1 MPELY
6 PTDNDLNAL
15 SGTTDPGQGVPFPAV
30 YESPYYT
37 AFYKMV
43 NAMLTAT
50 ARAGDLRVYAD
61 GTLSVGVRAG
71 AFFDGGT
78 LRTIAAVEGVGIYD
92 DATNSL
98 YLDAAGQLQVVTTGF
113 PDPATS
119 PHLRL
124 ATVTT
129 SNGAYDF
136 DDVVD
141 CRSAAMFALADNGRT
156 IHVEAT
162 SVDNT
167 DGSATVTCQVVDP
180 SGANRAGRALLR
192 TWISDTDFGAPSAVT
207 DLTVSTGT
215 EIATHAAD
223 ADVDVLT
230 DATGEAVLDVD
241 LSASGTR
248 YLMVSLG
255 GHVTSETLS
264 ITL

>member
-15 SGTTDPGQGVPFPAV
+15 SGTTDPDQGVPFPAV

-71 AFFDGGT
+71 GFFDGST

-113 PDPATS
+113 PDPAVT

-129 SNGAYDF
+129 ADGVYDF

-141 CRSAAMFALADNGRT
+141 CRSAAMFALADNART
-156 IHVEAT
+156 IHAT
-162 SVDNT
+162 ASSIDNA
-167 DGSATVTCQVVDP
+167 DGTAIVTCQVVDP

-192 TWISDTDFGAPSAVT
+192 VWISDTDFGEPAAVT
-207 DLTVSTGT
+207 DLTVLTGT
-215 EIATHAAD
+215 DVATHAMD

-230 DATGEAVLDVD
+230 DSTGVAVLNVD
-241 LSASGTR
+241 ISGSGTL
-248 YLMVSLG
+248 YLMMSLG